1 MFKRIFLNEKIIL
14 LLIALNAIIIFL
26 QGFKFE
32 ITLLEY
38 LSTFDNI
45 FTILFLVEAIVKL
58 NHFGFKNYF
67 KINWNKFDFTLVV
80 LAIPSLVSWIFNLDF
95 IDLDFLLVFRVLRA
109 FKFFRFIKFIPKIEN
124 IISGVVK
131 ASKASVII
139 IFAFLIFNFIASL
152 VSCFIFRELSPEYFG
167 DPIISFYSIF
177 KIFTVEGW
185 YEIPDELSG
194 NSSSIAS
201 FFIRLYFIV
210 ILFIGGI
217 FGLSLVN
224 SIFVD
229 SMISGSNEAI
239 EDKIDEINKKLDK
252 LTRN

>member
-1 MFKRIFLNEKIIL
+1 MFKKFFLNEKIIL
-14 LLIALNAIIIFL
+14 LLITVNALIIFF
-26 QGFKFE
+26 QGFKLDFD
-32 ITLLEY
+32 LLKY
-38 LSTFDNI
+38 LSIFDNI
-45 FTILFLVEAIVKL
+45 LTILFLVEAIVKL
-58 NHFGFKNYF
+58 YDYGLKNYF
-67 KINWNKFDFTLVV
+67 KLNWNKFDLVLV
-80 LAIPSLVSWIFNLDF
+80 LLAIPSLISWIFNLNF

-139 IFAFLIFNFIASL
+139 IITFFIFNFIASL

-177 KIFTVEGW
+177 KIFTIEGW
-185 YEIPDELSG
+185 YEIPDELSQ
-194 NSSSIAS
+194 NTSSVSS
-201 FFIRLYFIV
+201 FFIKLYFIV

-239 EDKIDEINKKLDK
+239 EEKIDEINRKLDNLK
-252 LTRN
+252 RN